1 LKHGVEMPAAG
12 RSPAAIDNLLA
23 PDATCPR
30 NRLETLGADLA
41 LTSQAG
47 TVFPRAI
54 RPSAWGEP
62 LPIRQALREPVEIA
76 IFVPFS
82 MAGSAGA

>member
-30 NRLETLGADLA
+30 DRLETLGADLA
-41 LTSQAG
+41 LTSQGRYRIPPHYTAERLG
-47 TVFPRAI
+47 
-54 RPSAWGEP
+54 
-62 LPIRQALREPVEIA
+62 
-76 IFVPFS
+76 
-82 MAGSAGA
+82 